1 MTHVTLCL
9 LIGKKKMVEEG
20 MNVFQY
26 VCNHYYVFIRCYKFK
41 LTLVTYCVPENT
53 LKLILCMNI
62 TVNII

>member
-9 LIGKKKMVEEG
+9 LIGKKMVEEG

-26 VCNHYYVFIRCYKFK
+26 VCNHYCVFIRCYKFK
-41 LTLVTYCVPENT
+41 LTLVTYCALENT
-53 LKLILCMNI
+53 LKFILCMNI